1 MRFLTVAEA
10 KAWCTD
16 RVPLTE
22 RGFPPRPREER
33 HYARAP
39 VSTDTAFCRQLEQ
52 ALQPR
57 EACLL
62 WVTDWGVWGSSENLH
77 LYYRLRQSYGE
88 LRLLEEAPAHLFL
101 NYEAADLVSFLQ
113 VGLLCGWDMDVIPA
127 VGHARLFVSH
137 DEFAEFVADDANP
150 ELVVQFAANIP
161 GAQLIS
167 DRPSEV

>member
-1 MRFLTVAEA
+1 MRVLSVAEA

-22 RGFPPRPREER
+22 RGFPIHPSQER

-39 VSTDTAFCRQLEQ
+39 VSTDVAFCRQLEQ

-88 LRLLEEAPAHLFL
+88 LRLLDEAPAHLFL
-101 NYEAADLVSFLQ
+101 DYEAADLISFLQ
-113 VGLLCGWDMDVIPA
+113 VGLLCGWDMHLIPA
-127 VGHARLFVSH
+127 VGYARLFVSH
-137 DEFAEFVADDANP
+137 DEFVEFVAEDANP
-150 ELVVQFAANIP
+150 ELVVEFAAKIG
-161 GAQLIS
+161 GAQPIS